1 MTLKHKTP
9 AYFPELLCERVSFS
23 VAEPENLSLR
33 TDPGATAEL
42 AAAPLALNCGHLA
55 PAPHPGPSCPPA
67 PGWPSVPRLARQMAA

>member
-9 AYFPELLCERVSFS
+9 AYLPELLCERVSFS

-42 AAAPLALNCGHLA
+42 AAVPLELSGGHLA
-55 PAPHPGPSCPPA
+55 AAPRPGPSCPAA